1 MKDMGSCKYL
11 LDSNICI
18 HLLRGR
24 KDVYEQLLQVE
35 WKNCCISEITVIELL
50 YGAECSNAPD
60 ENREEVLSFCTDL
73 EVISISGCIMDFV
86 RLKAYLRKR
95 GNMIDDFGLLIGAT
109 AIANGLILVSENEK
123 RFVRIPEIKLE
134 NWVNR

>member
-1 MKDMGSCKYL
+1 MESCKYL

-50 YGAECSNAPD
+50 YGAESSNAPD

-73 EVISISGCIMDFV
+73 EVIPISGCIMDFV

-95 GNMIDDFGLLIGAT
+95 GNMIDDFDLLIGAT

-123 RFVRIPEIKLE
+123 HFARIPEIKLE

>member
-1 MKDMGSCKYL
+1 MGSCKYL

-60 ENREEVLSFCTDL
+60 ENREEVLSFAR
-73 EVISISGCIMDFV
+73 IW
-86 RLKAYLRKR
+86 RLFPYQA
-95 GNMIDDFGLLIGAT
+95 
-109 AIANGLILVSENEK
+109 VSWTSC
-123 RFVRIPEIKLE
+123 V
-134 NWVNR
+134 